1 MNLSLF
7 HVVVTSILVL
17 HDGGGA
23 AVSAVP
29 LLPAPLCVGH
39 AQGGPRVVGIG
50 GALAPVGVGHRRV
63 AVVTAVVVVVGR
75 RSLKRII

>member
-7 HVVVTSILVL
+7 HVVVTTILVL

-29 LLPAPLCVGH
+29 LLPAPLGVGH
-39 AQGGPRVVGIG
+39 AEGGPRVVGIG
-50 GALAPVGVGHRRV
+50 W
-63 AVVTAVVVVVGR
+63 
-75 RSLKRII
+75 